1 MFSSNPIANIGGN
14 KATADEVSQSV
25 VTLDEVFVSETGVL
39 ADGKSGDYVGIPSQ
53 AFEPRQAFDNV
64 TVDAD
69 NVITDTEGN
78 EIGTYSEEL
87 TGEVSEEELAR
98 PRKAMHMLAATGSSG
113 QEIEIND
120 MRAVLRSGA
129 VLNSNGDYVWTAE
142 NSDSGHSFTYRI
154 FYAFS
159 GVGEYAENQIQITI
173 PKSILRDRSGGFAD
187 IYELPIPE
195 CTEDDLT
202 DSNLFVYKEDGENL
216 VIFNRLS
223 CSAAQSGYIEVSY
236 TTTKPTFDYADY
248 LSEDAHNEKGGSNPF
263 YAVIK
268 LDNGAAQN
276 SAETQKT
283 PVYIDTSAKLTN
295 TQKRSP
301 NTAYAAWNNA
311 WGDTVKPADPDDYEY
326 LIWTIDTEANGT
338 QPYNLTFSDTFNET
352 DAMLLGYRGSSG
364 TYQRSLTITNS
375 RSRYLTVYVLTAHK
389 KSTYNALLEQNG
401 RYSLNNS
408 VSVTLQPA
416 DKVDSPSTLTSR
428 AAYYK
433 EAPRFKHP
441 SGHFYSTKNGYDVS
455 DRYVRN
461 SDYLRDYSLLE
472 FKEDDNATIGNL
484 KYYTD
489 VYGYTYPWTLPDGVT
504 RDQAAADPGSCY
516 GKKPVTYTLSD
527 NTFYLKEISDEEYS
541 GKLTADDYAL
551 EKLTLYY
558 YTMKATYD
566 EESMDFDTQTFR
578 FPDDV
583 ITVYAEVG
591 GSGDYIK
598 IADYIP
604 YTGLYNYTDAAEG
617 IVDKNKTDGT
627 DISFLGNV
635 TGFRLE
641 TTNAHWYTKL
651 GAYPYVKLK
660 HSDTVDAYAA
670 SAIGENSVSKLCLK
684 NTSASKVSK
693 SNSTIISFTR
703 SADDY
708 ITGKIKS
715 SLLKKSFVG
724 ATNSAKKKEYTA
736 TWNVSMSESYRDNEG
751 TYPIPQ
757 QSGVFYDLLPD
768 GAVYKKDSLSVYAG
782 STKLES
788 WKYTVTV
795 DDNYRDSGRTMLK
808 IAINES
814 ANSYR
819 FVYST
824 VHPWEA
830 IADYGTTLL
839 NTVAYETGNSSIT
852 NGKTSSET
860 GGLTESALMQNLD
873 TSAGDSK
880 RFLYTQYTHTAS
892 FLTSA
897 NLGLEKKVRGTD
909 DTSYSQSAVT
919 YNDNNYYYNVRF
931 ATDDISKAKDL
942 IAFDSLENFT
952 VTSGK
957 DTGKSSDWHGIFQ
970 GVDTHQLKSLG
981 IAPKVYYST
990 VSGLNI
996 EQNHNLS
1003 DTSVWTLSDN
1013 FEGDLSS
1020 VKAIAVDMRT
1030 ATDGSPYV
1038 MPVET
1043 GAQFTVYMQAPHGA
1057 DSEALTPRAFNN
1069 IYLNNNTINVET
1081 GSESGERRI
1090 HQDYTEITLKIVA
1103 DLELLKVSSEDHN
1116 TVAPGIKFSLSGT
1129 SDYGTEVNETL
1140 YTDAE
1145 GKITRRNLERGTY
1158 TLKETETNSDFFLND
1173 TVFTVTVDKNGD
1185 LTINGSTEV
1194 KPYVIKNPPRVHGDL
1209 EFLKKVNID
1218 GTDDTAPLTGA
1229 EFKLE
1234 GVSNYGNPVL
1244 KYGTSQ
1250 NGGVVTITDIEWGT
1264 YKLTETKAADG
1275 YIISTEEYSVVCDK
1289 YGIVTLYHIKD
1300 GSPVEV
1306 KPTENGYSVIL
1317 NEPLHNFRLV
1327 KYDPLNNALLS
1338 GAEFTLKGTSDYGTP
1353 VDKTETSGASGSEKG
1368 IVFFKG
1374 LEPGHYTL
1382 QETKAPERYQLDP
1395 TVRTVTVSS
1404 AGEITV
1410 SGLTKRPSDWHS
1422 GFYTDCFGVPNK
1434 RAYEGEITITKRWF
1448 DADGRRIT
1456 DSSDLP
1462 IPVVHVDTSEP
1473 KIDLPPQ
1480 DAYLANNDTFRN
1492 SLSGATTFKKTQE
1505 ESYTISTLPE
1515 GKVKVDDDTTRA
1527 SIYVWKEG
1535 TDAYWWSDAATAHL
1549 PDNSKD
1555 LFWDNTSSLVSVDL
1569 SGFDTSN
1576 VTNMSG
1582 MFYWCSNLTT
1592 LNLSGWDTG
1601 RVTDMNSMFDGCS
1614 SLTSLDLSGWDTGS
1628 VTNMSSMF
1636 RYCNNLTTLNLS
1648 SWDTGSVT
1656 NMCDMFERCSSLTT
1670 LDLSGWKTGSVTEM
1684 YYMFRD
1690 CSNLTNLKLSG
1701 WETGSVTN
1709 MDSMFNN
1716 CRNLTNLDLSGWDT
1730 GKVTNMSSMF
1740 SGCSNLTTLNLSGW
1754 NTVRVQYMS
1763 YMFYNCRNLTNLNL
1777 SGWDTGS
1784 VTSMYGMFSSC
1795 VNLTTLDVS
1804 DFDTGKVTNMNYM
1817 FQNCSGLTTLDV
1829 SGWNTGSVTNMC
1841 RMFDSCSNLTTL
1853 DVSSWDTG
1861 KVTNMCGM
1869 FSVCSNLTTLNL
1881 SGWATGKVTDM
1892 SSMFSGCSNLTTL
1905 NLSGWKTGSVTSM
1918 IDMFSNCRSLTT
1930 LNLSGWDT
1938 GSVTSMIGMF
1948 SSCVNLTTLDLSGWK
1963 TGNVTAMSYLFLSCN
1978 KLTTLDVSGWDTGS
1992 VTSMYGMFSSCRNLK
2007 TVYVGD
2013 LWSTEKV
2020 NSSDSMFNACNV
2032 LEGGAGTTYDQSYTD
2047 KTYARVDN
2055 PPDEP
2060 GYFTYKAYVPP
2071 TGSKD
2076 DEPVGATLNNV
2087 LGGLINK
2094 LVSAVFG
2101 DSSAENSQAA
2111 PEIQTVKKPEMLAA
2125 GRPDISAAIDF
2136 NSDIALGD
2144 PGDSDTN
2151 TNTVTFSQITNSE
2164 VTSNSDDSVG
2174 KWYDNGDGTWTY
2186 RMKVFNVP
2194 ATYYIWEEPIPGFK
2208 CDLDNST
2215 GYTVIDYPSQNS
2227 ATITNTRTTTN
2238 TCSLTL
2244 KKVLTGNA
2252 SDYPEYDLENMDYTF
2267 RVTLRGEG
2275 VEGEKVFG
2283 YTKFTNGKATVTLK
2297 AGEQM
2302 TFTNIPRGVTY
2313 TVTEQEE
2320 NYQGIFDTTYSPSGT
2335 LTEDN
2340 SDVTFTVTNNIKP
2353 KKSFDITKHVLHY
2366 DNGELDAEDLDRVFT
2381 FNVNLHA
2388 DINGLFGDLIFT
2400 GGTATAYLKHDETV
2414 SITGLPNEVESYTVT
2429 EVKNSLYTCD
2439 HLTQSGTLTVGKTA
2453 HVVFNNTKIPET
2465 ERDTGSFT
2473 LKKTVNGKSTDAK
2486 FSFNVSMQNLDKN
2499 AVYTLSNG
2507 TQFTTDQNGTVNLTL
2522 MLKHGDSVKFS
2533 DLPVGA
2539 EYTVSEQACGYYASY
2554 TISGTDRV
2562 TPLTDKN
2569 TVTDKQLTTSKITV
2583 QKGDDITIA
2592 YTNTD
2597 RRYDVRVAKVDEND
2611 EFVTDAVLQI
2621 IEKDNEQNVIEEWL
2635 TGEDYHTAQ
2644 IPQGT
2649 YILREKQAPFGYM
2662 KAPDIE
2668 FTVNADGTIT
2678 SGGENVLMLKMVDK
2692 PVELAVTG
2700 AGGVIPVAVSA
2711 SISFVILLAA
2721 VVIKNRKNNIKEK
2734 RSTTK

>member
-1 MFSSNPIANIGGN
+1 MLKSIFSIVMISVLLISSNPIANIMAN
-14 KATADEVSQSV
+14 KATDDEAKSQSV
-25 VTLDEVFVSETGVL
+25 DLEEVFVSESGML
-39 ADGKSGDYVGIPSQ
+39 ADGTDGSYVGIPSKSYEPGQ
-53 AFEPRQAFDNV
+53 TFEEI
-64 TVDAD
+64 TVNGSNKMKDVD
-69 NVITDTEGN
+69 GE
-78 EIGTYSEEL
+78 EIGTYSDQL
-87 TGEVSEEELAR
+87 TGKVSEEELAA
-98 PRKAMHMLAATGSSG
+98 PRALLHLRGTDDSA
-113 QEIEIND
+113 QQDIELND
-120 MRAVLRSGA
+120 FRAVVRSGA
-129 VLNSNGDYVWTAE
+129 VLNSDGDYVWTAE

-159 GVGEYAENQIQITI
+159 GVGEYAEDQIHITI
-173 PKSILRDRSGGFAD
+173 PKSILRDRDGNFAD
-187 IYELPIPE
+187 SYELPIPE
-195 CTEDDLT
+195 YTEDDLT
-202 DSNLFVYKEDGENL
+202 ASNLFVYKEVGENL

-223 CSAAQSGYIEVSY
+223 CSAAQSGFIEVSY

-248 LSEDAHNEKGGSNPF
+248 LSEDTCNDKGGSDLF
-263 YAVIK
+263 QAKIAI
-268 LDNGAAQN
+268 DNG
-276 SAETQKT
+276 SAHCSGETQKV
-283 PVYIDTSAKLTN
+283 PVYIDTTATLRKVEKLNPYSAYTEWK
-295 TQKRSP
+295 
-301 NTAYAAWNNA
+301 NA
-311 WGDTVKPADPDDYEY
+311 WGDTVKPENPNDYEY
-326 LIWTIDTEANGT
+326 LIWTINTEADAT

-352 DAMLLGYRGSSG
+352 DAELLGYRGAEG
-364 TYQRSLTITNS
+364 PYQRSLKITNS

-389 KSTYNALLEQNG
+389 KSTYNDLLEQNG

-416 DKVDSPSTLTSR
+416 DMVDSTSTLTSR
-428 AAYYK
+428 ATYYK
-433 EAPRFKHP
+433 QAPRFEHP

-461 SDYLRDYSLLE
+461 SDYIRDYSLLE
-472 FKEDDNATIGNL
+472 FNGDDSATIGNL

-489 VYGYTYPWTLPDGVT
+489 VYGYAYPWTLPDGVT
-504 RDQAAADPGSCY
+504 LDQAADDPDNCY
-516 GKKPVTYTLSD
+516 GQKPVTYTLSD

-541 GKLTADDYAL
+541 EKLTANDYEF

-583 ITVYAEVG
+583 IDVYAKVG
-591 GSGDYIK
+591 GNEEYIK
-598 IADYIP
+598 IAV
-604 YTGLYNYTDAAEG
+604 YTPFTGKYDFTDDAEG
-617 IVDKNKTDGT
+617 IVDKYKTGGT
-627 DISFLGNV
+627 NLFFLGNV

-641 TTNAHWYTKL
+641 TSNAHWYTKL

-660 HSDTVDAYAA
+660 HSDTVDKYAR

-684 NTSASKVSK
+684 NTSASKISQSISQ
-693 SNSTIISFTR
+693 SNRTIISFTR

-708 ITGKIKS
+708 ITGKNKS
-715 SLLKKSFVG
+715 SLLEKSFVG
-724 ATNSAKKKEYTA
+724 ATNSAKKREYTV
-736 TWNVSMSESYRDNEG
+736 TWNVSMSESYRDNES

-814 ANSYR
+814 ADSYR
-819 FVYST
+819 LVYST

-830 IADYGTTLL
+830 IADYGTKLL

-852 NGKTSSET
+852 KGKTSSET

-873 TSAGDSK
+873 PSAGDSK
-880 RFLYTQYTHTAS
+880 RFLYTEYNHDAS
-892 FLTSA
+892 LLVAT

-931 ATDDISKAKDL
+931 ATDDHSKASKL
-942 IAFDSLENFT
+942 IAFDSLENYE
-952 VTSGK
+952 VVSGK
-957 DTGKSSDWHGIFQ
+957 DAGKTSEWRGIFQ
-970 GVDTHQLKSLG
+970 SVDTHQLERLG

-990 VSGLNI
+990 VSGLVI
-996 EQNHNLS
+996 DEAHKDLS
-1003 DTSVWTLSDN
+1003 DTSVWTRSDS
-1013 FEGDLSS
+1013 FAGDLSS

-1030 ATDGSPYV
+1030 AKDGTPYE
-1038 MPVET
+1038 MPVNT
-1043 GAQFTVYMQAPHGA
+1043 GAQFTVYMRAPHGI
-1057 DSEALTPRAFNN
+1057 DSNEITPRAFNN

-1081 GSESGERRI
+1081 DSESGERII

-1116 TVAPGIKFSLSGT
+1116 VVVPGIKFNLSGT
-1129 SDYGTEVNETL
+1129 SDYGTKVNETL
-1140 YTDAE
+1140 YTDE
-1145 GKITRRNLERGTY
+1145 TGKITRRNLERGTY

-1185 LTINGSTEV
+1185 LTINDSTEV

-1209 EFLKKVNID
+1209 EFLKKGNID
-1218 GTDDTAPLTGA
+1218 GTTDTAPLTGA

-1234 GVSNYGNPVL
+1234 GVSNYGNSVL

-1264 YKLTETKAADG
+1264 YKLTETKTADG

-1289 YGIVTLYHIKD
+1289 YGIVTLYRIKD

-1353 VDKTETSGASGSEKG
+1353 VDKTETSGASGSEEG

-1382 QETKAPERYQLDP
+1382 QETKAPERYQLDD
-1395 TVRTVTVSS
+1395 TLRTVTISPE
-1404 AGEITV
+1404 GEVTV
-1410 SGLTKRPSDWHS
+1410 TGLTKMPSDWQG
-1422 GFYTDCFGVPNK
+1422 GFYADCFGVPNK
-1434 RAYEGEITITKRWF
+1434 RAYEGEITITKRWR
-1448 DADGRRIT
+1448 DADDRPIT

-1480 DAYLANNDTFRN
+1480 DAYLANNNTFRN

-1515 GKVKVDDDTTRA
+1515 GAVKVDDGTTRA
-1527 SIYVWKEG
+1527 SIFVWKEG
-1535 TDAYWWSDAATAHL
+1535 ADAYWWSDAATAHL
-1549 PDNSKD
+1549 PDNSRD
-1555 LFWDNTSSLVSVDL
+1555 LFWDYTLSLVSVDL

-1592 LNLSGWDTG
+1592 LNLSGFDTG
-1601 RVTDMNSMFDGCS
+1601 KVTDMNSMFDGCS

-1628 VTNMSSMF
+1628 VTNITYMF
-1636 RYCNNLTTLNLS
+1636 RYCYNLTTLNLS
-1648 SWDTGSVT
+1648 GWDTGRVTTMNSMFDSCSSLTSLNLSGWDTVSVT
-1656 NMCDMFERCSSLTT
+1656 NM
-1670 LDLSGWKTGSVTEM
+1670 G
-1684 YYMFRD
+1684 YMFRE

-1701 WETGSVTN
+1701 WETGSVTD
-1709 MDSMFNN
+1709 MYSMFYN
-1716 CRNLTNLDLSGWDT
+1716 CRNLTNLDLSGWKT
-1730 GKVTNMSSMF
+1730 GRVTNMDS
-1740 SGCSNLTTLNLSGW
+1740 
-1754 NTVRVQYMS
+1754 
-1763 YMFYNCRNLTNLNL
+1763 MFYNC
-1777 SGWDTGS
+1777 S
-1784 VTSMYGMFSSC
+1784 
-1795 VNLTTLDVS
+1795 
-1804 DFDTGKVTNMNYM
+1804 
-1817 FQNCSGLTTLDV
+1817 
-1829 SGWNTGSVTNMC
+1829 
-1841 RMFDSCSNLTTL
+1841 
-1853 DVSSWDTG
+1853 
-1861 KVTNMCGM
+1861 
-1869 FSVCSNLTTLNL
+1869 
-1881 SGWATGKVTDM
+1881 
-1892 SSMFSGCSNLTTL
+1892 
-1905 NLSGWKTGSVTSM
+1905 
-1918 IDMFSNCRSLTT
+1918 
-1930 LNLSGWDT
+1930 
-1938 GSVTSMIGMF
+1938 
-1948 SSCVNLTTLDLSGWK
+1948 
-1963 TGNVTAMSYLFLSCN
+1963 
-1978 KLTTLDVSGWDTGS
+1978 
-1992 VTSMYGMFSSCRNLK
+1992 NLK

-2020 NSSDSMFNACNV
+2020 TDSDHMFSYCTELV
-2032 LEGGAGTTYDQSYTD
+2032 GGEGTTYNVSYMD

-2060 GYFTYKAYVPP
+2060 GYFTYKEYVPP
-2071 TGSKD
+2071 TGNKD

-2087 LGGLINK
+2087 LGGLINNK

-2136 NSDIALGD
+2136 KSDIALGD

-2151 TNTVTFSQITNSE
+2151 TNTNTVTFSQITNSE
-2164 VTSNSDDSVG
+2164 VTRNSDDAEG
-2174 KWYDNGDGTWTY
+2174 KWLDNGDGTWTY
-2186 RMKVFNVP
+2186 KMKVFNVP

-2215 GYTVIDYPSQNS
+2215 GYTVINYPKQNS

-2252 SDYPEYDLENMDYTF
+2252 SDYPEYDLAGMDYHFNVKLT
-2267 RVTLRGEG
+2267 GEG

-2283 YTKFTNGKATVTLK
+2283 YTKFNNGTADVTLK
-2297 AGEQM
+2297 AGEQI

-2313 TVTEQEE
+2313 TVTEREE
-2320 NYQGIFDTTYSPSGT
+2320 NYQGVIDTTYSRSGT

-2353 KKSFDITKHVLHY
+2353 KKSFDITKHVLPY
-2366 DNGELDAEDLDRVFT
+2366 ENGELDAEDLDRVFT
-2381 FNVNLHA
+2381 FNVNLHE

-2414 SITGLPNEVESYTVT
+2414 SITGLPGTVETYTVT
-2429 EVKNSLYTCD
+2429 EAENSLYTCD
-2439 HLTQSGTLTVGKTA
+2439 KPEQSGTLTVGETA
-2453 HVVFNNTKIPET
+2453 HVVFNNKKIPET
-2465 ERDTGSFT
+2465 ERETGSFT
-2473 LKKTVNGKSTDAK
+2473 LKKLINGKTTTDNEFA
-2486 FSFNVSMQNLDKN
+2486 FNIAMSKLDKN
-2499 AVYTLSNG
+2499 AVYTLSDG

-2522 MLKHGDSVKFS
+2522 TLKHGDSVTFS

-2539 EYTVSEQACGYYASY
+2539 EYTVSEQACNYTASY
-2554 TISGTDRV
+2554 AITGTERV
-2562 TPLTDKN
+2562 VPLSAEN
-2569 TVTDKQLTTSKITV
+2569 TETDKQLTTSKITV
-2583 QKGDDITIA
+2583 QKDDDITIT

-2597 RRYDVRVAKVDEND
+2597 KRYDVRIAKVDEDD

-2621 IEKDNEQNVIEEWL
+2621 IEKGNEENVLDEWV
-2635 TGEDYHTAQ
+2635 TTEDYHTAQ

-2700 AGGVIPVAVSA
+2700 AGGVIPVAALA
-2711 SISFVILLAA
+2711 SITFVILLAA

>member
-1 MFSSNPIANIGGN
+1 MLKSIFSIVMISVLLISSNPIANIMAN
-14 KATADEVSQSV
+14 KATDDEAKSQSV
-25 VTLDEVFVSETGVL
+25 DLEEVFVSESGML
-39 ADGKSGDYVGIPSQ
+39 ADGTDGSYVGIPSKSYEPGQ
-53 AFEPRQAFDNV
+53 TFEEI
-64 TVDAD
+64 TVNGSNKMKDVD
-69 NVITDTEGN
+69 GE
-78 EIGTYSEEL
+78 EIGTYSDQL
-87 TGEVSEEELAR
+87 TGKVSEEEFAA
-98 PRKAMHMLAATGSSG
+98 PRALLHLRGTDDSA
-113 QEIEIND
+113 QQDIELND
-120 MRAVLRSGA
+120 FRAVVRSGA
-129 VLNSNGDYVWTAE
+129 VLNSDGDYVWTAE

-159 GVGEYAENQIQITI
+159 GVGEYAEDQIHITI
-173 PKSILRDRSGGFAD
+173 PKSILRDRDGNFAD
-187 IYELPIPE
+187 SYELPIPE
-195 CTEDDLT
+195 YTEDDLT
-202 DSNLFVYKEDGENL
+202 ASNLFVYKEVGENL

-223 CSAAQSGYIEVSY
+223 CSAAQSGFIEVSY

-248 LSEDAHNEKGGSNPF
+248 LSEDTCNDKGGSDLF
-263 YAVIK
+263 QAKIAI
-268 LDNGAAQN
+268 DNG
-276 SAETQKT
+276 SAHCSGETQKV
-283 PVYIDTSAKLTN
+283 PVYIDTTATLRKVEKLNPYSAYT
-295 TQKRSP
+295 
-301 NTAYAAWNNA
+301 AWNDA
-311 WGDTVKPADPDDYEY
+311 WGNTVKPDNPDDYEY
-326 LIWTIDTEANGT
+326 LIWTINTEADAT

-352 DAMLLGYRGSSG
+352 DAELLGYRGAEG
-364 TYQRSLTITNS
+364 PYQRSLKITNS

-389 KSTYNALLEQNG
+389 KSTYNDLLEQNG

-416 DKVDSPSTLTSR
+416 DMVDSTSTLTSR
-428 AAYYK
+428 ATYYK
-433 EAPRFKHP
+433 QAPRFEHP

-461 SDYLRDYSLLE
+461 SDYIRDYSLLE
-472 FKEDDNATIGNL
+472 FNGDDSATIGNL

-489 VYGYTYPWTLPDGVT
+489 VYGYAYPWTLPDGVT
-504 RDQAAADPGSCY
+504 LDQAADDPDNCY
-516 GKKPVTYTLSD
+516 GQKPVTYTLSD

-541 GKLTADDYAL
+541 EKLTANDYEF

-583 ITVYAEVG
+583 IDVYAKVG
-591 GSGDYIK
+591 GNEEYIK
-598 IADYIP
+598 IAV
-604 YTGLYNYTDAAEG
+604 YTPFTGKYDFTDDAEG
-617 IVDKNKTDGT
+617 IVDKYKTGGT
-627 DISFLGNV
+627 NLFFLGNV

-641 TTNAHWYTKL
+641 TSNAHWYTKL

-660 HSDTVDAYAA
+660 HSDTVDKYAR

-684 NTSASKVSK
+684 NTSASKISQ
-693 SNSTIISFTR
+693 SNRTIISFTR

-708 ITGKIKS
+708 ITGKNKS
-715 SLLKKSFVG
+715 SLLEKSFVG
-724 ATNSAKKKEYTA
+724 ATNSAKKREYTV
-736 TWNVSMSESYRDNEG
+736 TWNVSMSESYRDNES

-757 QSGVFYDLLPD
+757 QSGVFYDLLPE

-795 DDNYRDSGRTMLK
+795 DDNYRNSGRTMLK

-814 ANSYR
+814 ADSYR

-852 NGKTSSET
+852 DGKTSSQTPDIKEA
-860 GGLTESALMQNLD
+860 ELMRDLD
-873 TSAGDSK
+873 QSGDSK
-880 RFLYTQYTHTAS
+880 RFLYTEHNHDAS
-892 FLTSA
+892 LLVAT

-931 ATDDISKAKDL
+931 ATDDHSKASKL
-942 IAFDSLENFT
+942 IAFDSLENYK
-952 VTSGK
+952 VVSGK
-957 DTGKSSDWHGIFQ
+957 DAGKTSEWRGIFQ
-970 GVDTHQLKSLG
+970 SVDTHQLERLG

-990 VSGLNI
+990 VSGLVI
-996 EQNHNLS
+996 DEAHKDLS
-1003 DTSVWTLSDN
+1003 DTSVWTRSDS
-1013 FEGDLSS
+1013 FAGDLSS

-1030 ATDGSPYV
+1030 AKDGTPYE
-1038 MPVET
+1038 MPVNT
-1043 GAQFTVYMQAPHGA
+1043 GAQFTVYMRAPHGI
-1057 DSEALTPRAFNN
+1057 DSNEITPRAFNN

-1081 GSESGERRI
+1081 GSESGERII

-1116 TVAPGIKFSLSGT
+1116 VVVPGIKFNLSGT
-1129 SDYGTEVNETL
+1129 SVYGTKVNETL
-1140 YTDAE
+1140 YTDE
-1145 GKITRRNLERGTY
+1145 TGRITRRNLERGTY

-1194 KPYVIKNPPRVHGDL
+1194 KPYVIENPPRVHGDL
-1209 EFLKKVNID
+1209 EFLKKGMID
-1218 GTDDTAPLTGA
+1218 GTTDTAPLTGA

-1234 GVSNYGNPVL
+1234 GVSNYGNSVL

-1264 YKLTETKAADG
+1264 YKLTETKTADG

-1289 YGIVTLYHIKD
+1289 YGIVTLYQIED

-1422 GFYTDCFGVPNK
+1422 GFYTDCFGVPNT
-1434 RAYEGEITITKRWF
+1434 RAYEGEITITKQWL
-1448 DADGRRIT
+1448 DADGNPIT

-1480 DAYLANNDTFRN
+1480 DAYLANNNTFRN

-1515 GKVKVDDDTTRA
+1515 GAVKVDDGTTRA
-1527 SIYVWKEG
+1527 SIFVWKEG
-1535 TDAYWWSDAATAHL
+1535 ADAYWWSDAATAHL
-1549 PDNSKD
+1549 PDNSRD
-1555 LFWDNTSSLVSVDL
+1555 LFWDYTLSLVSVDL

-1601 RVTDMNSMFDGCS
+1601 RVTTMNSMFDSCSSLTSLNLSGWDTVSVTNMGYMFRECSNLTNLKLSGWETGSVTNMYSMFYNCRNLTNLDLSGWDTGRVTDMNSMFDGCS

-1628 VTNMSSMF
+1628 VTSM
-1636 RYCNNLTTLNLS
+1636 Y
-1648 SWDTGSVT
+1648 
-1656 NMCDMFERCSSLTT
+1656 
-1670 LDLSGWKTGSVTEM
+1670 
-1684 YYMFRD
+1684 
-1690 CSNLTNLKLSG
+1690 
-1701 WETGSVTN
+1701 
-1709 MDSMFNN
+1709 
-1716 CRNLTNLDLSGWDT
+1716 
-1730 GKVTNMSSMF
+1730 
-1740 SGCSNLTTLNLSGW
+1740 
-1754 NTVRVQYMS
+1754 
-1763 YMFYNCRNLTNLNL
+1763 YMFYNC
-1777 SGWDTGS
+1777 S
-1784 VTSMYGMFSSC
+1784 
-1795 VNLTTLDVS
+1795 
-1804 DFDTGKVTNMNYM
+1804 
-1817 FQNCSGLTTLDV
+1817 
-1829 SGWNTGSVTNMC
+1829 
-1841 RMFDSCSNLTTL
+1841 
-1853 DVSSWDTG
+1853 
-1861 KVTNMCGM
+1861 
-1869 FSVCSNLTTLNL
+1869 
-1881 SGWATGKVTDM
+1881 
-1892 SSMFSGCSNLTTL
+1892 
-1905 NLSGWKTGSVTSM
+1905 
-1918 IDMFSNCRSLTT
+1918 
-1930 LNLSGWDT
+1930 
-1938 GSVTSMIGMF
+1938 
-1948 SSCVNLTTLDLSGWK
+1948 
-1963 TGNVTAMSYLFLSCN
+1963 
-1978 KLTTLDVSGWDTGS
+1978 
-1992 VTSMYGMFSSCRNLK
+1992 NLK

-2020 NSSDSMFNACNV
+2020 TDSDHMFSYCTELV
-2032 LEGGAGTTYDQSYTD
+2032 GGAGTTYDQSYTD

-2055 PPDEP
+2055 LPDAP
-2060 GYFTYKAYVPP
+2060 GYFTYKEYVPP
-2071 TGSKD
+2071 TGNKD

-2087 LGGLINK
+2087 LGGLINNK

-2136 NSDIALGD
+2136 KSDIALGD

-2151 TNTVTFSQITNSE
+2151 TNTNTVTFSQITNSE
-2164 VTSNSDDSVG
+2164 VTRNSDDAEG
-2174 KWYDNGDGTWTY
+2174 KWLDNGDGTWTY
-2186 RMKVFNVP
+2186 KMKVFNVP

-2215 GYTVIDYPSQNS
+2215 GYTVINYPKQNS

-2252 SDYPEYDLENMDYTF
+2252 SDYPEYDLAGMDYHFNVKLT
-2267 RVTLRGEG
+2267 GEG
-2275 VEGEKVFG
+2275 LAGEKVFG
-2283 YTKFTNGKATVTLK
+2283 YTKFNNGTADVTLK
-2297 AGEQM
+2297 AGEQI

-2313 TVTEQEE
+2313 TVTEREE
-2320 NYQGIFDTTYSPSGT
+2320 NYQGVIDTTYSPSGT

-2353 KKSFDITKHVLHY
+2353 KKSFDITKHVLPY
-2366 DNGELDAEDLDRVFT
+2366 ENGELDAEDLDRVFT
-2381 FNVNLHA
+2381 FNVNLHE

-2414 SITGLPNEVESYTVT
+2414 SITGLPGTVETYTVT
-2429 EVKNSLYTCD
+2429 EAENSLYTCD
-2439 HLTQSGTLTVGKTA
+2439 KPEQSGTLTVGETA
-2453 HVVFNNTKIPET
+2453 HVVFNNKKIPET
-2465 ERDTGSFT
+2465 ERETGSFT
-2473 LKKTVNGKSTDAK
+2473 LKKLINGKTTTDNEFA
-2486 FSFNVSMQNLDKN
+2486 FNIAMSKLDKN
-2499 AVYTLSNG
+2499 AVYTLSDG

-2522 MLKHGDSVKFS
+2522 TLKHGDSVTFS

-2539 EYTVSEQACGYYASY
+2539 EYTVSEQACNYTASY
-2554 TISGTDRV
+2554 AITGTERV
-2562 TPLTDKN
+2562 VPLSAEN
-2569 TVTDKQLTTSKITV
+2569 TETDKQLTTSKITV
-2583 QKGDDITIA
+2583 QKDDDITIT

-2597 RRYDVRVAKVDEND
+2597 KRYDVRIAKVDEDD

-2621 IEKDNEQNVIEEWL
+2621 IEKGNEENVLDEWV
-2635 TGEDYHTAQ
+2635 TTEDYHTAQ

-2700 AGGVIPVAVSA
+2700 AGGVIPVAALA
-2711 SISFVILLAA
+2711 SITFVILLAA

>member
-1 MFSSNPIANIGGN
+1 MLIGTLLFSSNPIENIGGN

-25 VTLDEVFVSETGVL
+25 VTLDEVFVSETGIL

-78 EIGTYSEEL
+78 KIGTYSEEL

-142 NSDSGHSFTYRI
+142 NSNSGHSFTYRI

-173 PKSILRDRSGGFAD
+173 PKSILRDRSGEFAD
-187 IYELPIPE
+187 SYELPIPE
-195 CTEDDLT
+195 YTEDDLT
-202 DSNLFVYKEDGENL
+202 DSNLFVYREDGENL

-248 LSEDAHNEKGGSNPF
+248 LSEDANNDKGGSNPF

-301 NTAYAAWNNA
+301 DTAYAAWNDA

-352 DAMLLGYRGSSG
+352 DAELVGYRGADG
-364 TYQRSLTITNS
+364 TYQPSLTITNS

-389 KSTYNALLEQNG
+389 KSTYSALLEQNG

-416 DKVDSPSTLTSR
+416 DKVDSTSTLTSR

-433 EAPRFKHP
+433 QAQRFEHP
-441 SGHFYSTKNGYDVS
+441 SGRFWATKDGYDVS
-455 DRYVRN
+455 DRVVRN
-461 SDYLRDYSLLE
+461 SVYIRDYSLLE
-472 FKEDDNATIGNL
+472 FNGDDSSVIGNL

-489 VYGYTYPWTLPDGVT
+489 VYGHAYPWTLPDGVT
-504 RDQAAADPGSCY
+504 LDQAAADPGSCY
-516 GKKPVTYTLSD
+516 GQKPVTYTLSD

-558 YTMKATYD
+558 DTVRATYD
-566 EESMDFDTQTFR
+566 EESMTFKTQSSLS
-578 FPDDV
+578 PDDV

-591 GSGDYIK
+591 GSGEYIK
-598 IADYIP
+598 IAYYTP
-604 YTGLYNYTDAAEG
+604 YTGQYNYTAAAEG

-684 NTSASKVSK
+684 NTADSKVSQ

-703 SADDY
+703 SANDY
-708 ITGKIKS
+708 ITGKVKS
-715 SLLKKSFVG
+715 SSLKKTFAG
-724 ATNSAKKKEYTA
+724 ATNSKRKREYTA
-736 TWNVSMSESYRDNEG
+736 TWSVDSSESYRDNEG

-852 NGKTSSET
+852 NGKTSSQT
-860 GGLTESALMQNLD
+860 QDITESELMKDLD
-873 TSAGDSK
+873 QSGDSK
-880 RFLYTQYTHTAS
+880 RFLYTQCSHTVS
-892 FLTSA
+892 ILMSA

-1003 DTSVWTLSDN
+1003 DTSVWTRSDSFAGN
-1013 FEGDLSS
+1013 LSS

-1043 GAQFTVYMQAPHGA
+1043 GAQFTVYMQAPHGI

-1069 IYLNNNTINVET
+1069 VYLKNNTINVMT
-1081 GSESGERRI
+1081 GSESGERII

-1116 TVAPGIKFSLSGT
+1116 VVAPGIKFSLSGT

-1140 YTDAE
+1140 YTDE
-1145 GKITRRNLERGTY
+1145 TGRITRRNLERGTY

-1173 TVFTVTVDKNGD
+1173 TVFTVTVDKNGN
-1185 LTINGSTEV
+1185 LTINGSADTS
-1194 KPYVIKNPPRVHGDL
+1194 PYIIENPPRVHGDL
-1209 EFLKKVNID
+1209 EFLKKGKID
-1218 GTDDTAPLTGA
+1218 GTTDTAPLTGA

-1264 YKLTETKAADG
+1264 YKLTETKSADG

-1289 YGIVTLYHIKD
+1289 YGIVTLYHIED

-1353 VDKTETSGASGSEKG
+1353 VDKTETSGASGSEEG
-1368 IVFFKG
+1368 IVFFKR

-1382 QETKAPERYQLDP
+1382 QETKAPEHYQLDP

-1410 SGLTKRPSDWHS
+1410 SGLTKMPSDWHS
-1422 GFYTDCFGVPNK
+1422 GFYTDCFGIPNT
-1434 RAYEGEITITKRWF
+1434 REYEGEITITKRWL
-1448 DADGRRIT
+1448 DADGKPIT
-1456 DSSDLP
+1456 DSSKLP
-1462 IPVVHVDTSEP
+1462 IPVVHVDTKEP
-1473 KIDLPPQ
+1473 VISIPMP
-1480 DAYLANNDTFRN
+1480 DAYVQSGSTLRN
-1492 SLSGATTFKKTQE
+1492 SLGRATTFQKTTR
-1505 ESYTISTLPE
+1505 SYTRDSLPSNA
-1515 GKVKVDDDTTRA
+1515 VRVDDGRTRA
-1527 SIYVWKEG
+1527 VIYVWLEG
-1535 TDAYWWSDAATAHL
+1535 TEAYWWSDAATAHL
-1549 PDNSKD
+1549 PNDSFQ
-1555 LFWDNTSSLVSVDL
+1555 LFWDCDKLKMVDL

-1576 VTNMSG
+1576 VTNTSYMFYWCDNLTTLDVSGWDTGNVTDMSSMFSECRNLTTLNHSGWKTGNVTNMSG
-1582 MFYWCSNLTT
+1582 MFYDCYNLTT
-1592 LNLSGWDTG
+1592 LDVSGWDTG
-1601 RVTDMNSMFDGCS
+1601 KVTDMSNMFSTCIY
-1614 SLTSLDLSGWDTGS
+1614 LTTLNVSGWKTGSVTNMSDMFYYCIDLTTLDVSGWDTGS
-1628 VTNMSSMF
+1628 VTNMSGMF
-1636 RYCNNLTTLNLS
+1636 YDCRSLTTLDVS
-1648 SWDTGSVT
+1648 GWDTGSVT
-1656 NMCDMFERCSSLTT
+1656 NMSYMFE
-1670 LDLSGWKTGSVTEM
+1670 
-1684 YYMFRD
+1684 
-1690 CSNLTNLKLSG
+1690 
-1701 WETGSVTN
+1701 
-1709 MDSMFNN
+1709 
-1716 CRNLTNLDLSGWDT
+1716 
-1730 GKVTNMSSMF
+1730 
-1740 SGCSNLTTLNLSGW
+1740 GCSNLTTLD
-1754 NTVRVQYMS
+1754 V
-1763 YMFYNCRNLTNLNL
+1763 

-1784 VTSMYGMFSSC
+1784 VTDMSFMF
-1795 VNLTTLDVS
+1795 DVCGS
-1804 DFDTGKVTNMNYM
+1804 
-1817 FQNCSGLTTLDV
+1817 LTTLDV
-1829 SGWNTGSVTNMC
+1829 SGWNTGSVTNMIF
-1841 RMFDSCSNLTTL
+1841 MFAYSN
-1853 DVSSWDTG
+1853 
-1861 KVTNMCGM
+1861 
-1869 FSVCSNLTTLNL
+1869 
-1881 SGWATGKVTDM
+1881 
-1892 SSMFSGCSNLTTL
+1892 
-1905 NLSGWKTGSVTSM
+1905 
-1918 IDMFSNCRSLTT
+1918 
-1930 LNLSGWDT
+1930 
-1938 GSVTSMIGMF
+1938 
-1948 SSCVNLTTLDLSGWK
+1948 
-1963 TGNVTAMSYLFLSCN
+1963 
-1978 KLTTLDVSGWDTGS
+1978 LTTLDVSGWDTGS
-1992 VTSMYGMFSSCRNLK
+1992 VTNMSYMFEGCSNLTTLDVSGWDTGSVTNMYAMFEDCSNLTTLDVSGWDTGKVTDMSRMFASCYGLTTLDLSGWDTGKVTDMCVMFSSCRSLTTLDVSGWDTGSVTNMGSMFGGCYNLTTLDLSGWDTRSVTNMSYMFWRCSRLK

-2020 NSSDSMFNACNV
+2020 TDSDSMFSNCNA
-2032 LEGGAGTTYDQSYTD
+2032 LKGGAGTTYNYLYPSD

-2060 GYFTYKAYVPP
+2060 GYFTYKEYVPP
-2071 TGSKD
+2071 TGNKD
-2076 DEPVGATLNNV
+2076 DEPLGATLNNV

-2125 GRPDISAAIDF
+2125 GTPIVPTALQLK
-2136 NSDIALGD
+2136 SDGALGA
-2144 PGDSDTN
+2144 GDGTD
-2151 TNTVTFSQITNSE
+2151 TNTVTFSQTTNS
-2164 VTSNSDDSVG
+2164 VLTHDSDDSVG

-2186 RMKVFNVP
+2186 RMKVFDAP
-2194 ATYYIWEEPIPGFK
+2194 ADYYVWEEPLPGFS
-2208 CDLDNST
+2208 CDLDNDT
-2215 GYTVIDYPSQNS
+2215 GYTVIHYPTEKN

-2244 KKVLTGNA
+2244 KKVLTG
-2252 SDYPEYDLENMDYTF
+2252 DYTNHDPVDFENMEYHFNIKLTGDGLT
-2267 RVTLRGEG
+2267 
-2275 VEGEKVFG
+2275 GEKVFG
-2283 YTKFTNGKATVTLK
+2283 YTKFTDGEATVTLK
-2297 AGEQM
+2297 GGEQT
-2302 TFTNIPRGVTY
+2302 TFTNIPSGVSY

-2320 NYQGIFDTTYSPSGT
+2320 NYQGLITTTYSPSGT
-2335 LTEDN
+2335 LNAESN
-2340 SDVTFTVTNNIKP
+2340 KDVVFTVTNNVIEHP
-2353 KKSFDITKHVLHY
+2353 KRALDITKTVLPY
-2366 DNGELDAEDLDRVFT
+2366 DGGELDDDDLSRVFT
-2381 FNVNLHA
+2381 FDVDLH
-2388 DINGLFGDLIFT
+2388 DDSINGLYGELIFT
-2400 GGTATAYLKHDETV
+2400 NGKSTAYLKHGETV
-2414 SITGLPNEVESYTVT
+2414 SITGLPSSDSYTVT
-2429 EVKNSLYTCD
+2429 ELENSLYTCD
-2439 HLTQSGTLTVGKTA
+2439 QAVKSGALTVGETA
-2453 HVVFNNTKIPET
+2453 HVTFTNTKLPE
-2465 ERDTGSFT
+2465 EEKETGGFT
-2473 LKKTVNGKSTDAK
+2473 LKKLVDGKTTDNRFA
-2486 FSFNVSMQNLDKN
+2486 FNISFNDLDKN
-2499 AVYTLSNG
+2499 AVYTLSDGTSFNSDLNG
-2507 TQFTTDQNGTVNLTL
+2507 AADITVRLANEE
-2522 MLKHGDSVKFS
+2522 SVKFS

-2562 TPLTDKN
+2562 APLTDKN

-2583 QKGDDITIA
+2583 QKDDDITIA

-2597 RRYDVRVAKVDEND
+2597 KRYDVRIAKVDEDD

-2621 IEKDNEQNVIEEWL
+2621 IEKGNEENVLDEWV
-2635 TGEDYHTAQ
+2635 TTEDYHTAQ

-2668 FTVNADGTIT
+2668 FTVSANGDITIN
-2678 SGGENVLMLKMVDK
+2678 GETVYMIKMVDE
-2692 PVELAVTG
+2692 PVKLSVTG
-2700 AGGVIPVAVSA
+2700 AGGIYPVIIASA
-2711 SISFVILLAA
+2711 ITFTMLLLA
-2721 VVIKNRKNNIKEK
+2721 VVIKK
-2734 RSTTK
+2734 RSFENKKRKGE